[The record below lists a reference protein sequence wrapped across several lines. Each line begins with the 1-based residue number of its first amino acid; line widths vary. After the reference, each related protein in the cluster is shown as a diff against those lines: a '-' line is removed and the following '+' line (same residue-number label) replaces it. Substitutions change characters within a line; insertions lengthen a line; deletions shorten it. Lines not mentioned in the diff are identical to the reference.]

1 MQANDLIRECPVW
14 CRGIRNGRELV
25 NEKNVPAKYYV
36 YARQDGDE
44 WTITDGASRK
54 CDKVLIRKLY
64 LDRCDEYTSEING
77 VDVQDRDG
85 IAKAPDIICL
95 DDDEKF
101 TDDRGNVLEIE
112 TRGARQS
119 DGVYFKVKDVA
130 RGFGLKNLHIS
141 LIDKHTQYNENTDYK
156 YFMCT
161 ALNGVCGKQTRVQK
175 ELFLTYEGILRVLFI
190 SRSGNTRGV
199 IRWAVDKLFTI
210 QMGTVEQSRLLA
222 SKVLGVSAKALREVF
237 KQSATSLP
245 CVYMFILGSVKDLRE
260 SMQIDPKYTDEM
272 LIAKYG
278 CTGDL
283 ERRTAEHIK
292 TYGSIKGVDLTI
304 KGVDLTIKH
313 YSYIDPMY
321 TMQAETDIR
330 GFDGIDARFE
340 YQASN
345 ELVALKPA
353 LLKMVAD
360 QYRLLSCSYQGHI
373 KQMTQEVEAIKHM
386 LEIEQAKHM
395 STIKDIE
402 IKIKEHEIKTKEN
415 ELIVQDLKH
424 QLQMKDAI
432 HALEIKDLAKDL
444 AKASDDARYMAGMK
458 EEQYKYAIL
467 VKELEIEKMKNAMLA
482 TK

>member
-14 CRGIRNGRELV
+14 CKGIRNGREFV

-64 LDRCDEYTSEING
+64 LDRCDEYTNEING
-77 VDVQDRDG
+77 VDVQDKDG
-85 IAKAPDIICL
+85 IAMAPDIICL
-95 DDDEKF
+95 EDNEKF
-101 TDDRGNVLEIE
+101 TDDNGNVLEIE
-112 TRGARQS
+112 TRGTRQS
-119 DGVYFKVKDVA
+119 DGVYFKVKDVS
-130 RGFGLKNLHIS
+130 RGFGVDDLYVT
-141 LIDKHTQYNENTDYK
+141 LIKKHTQYVEHNDYV
-156 YFMCT
+156 YFICPV
-161 ALNGVCGKQTRVQK
+161 LDEVGRKQTRVQK

-190 SRSGNTRGV
+190 SRSGNTRGFV
-199 IRWAVDKLFTI
+199 KWAVDKLFTI
-210 QMGTVEQSRLLA
+210 QMGTAEQKRQLA

-245 CVYMFILGSVKDLRE
+245 CVYMFILGSVKDLRK
-260 SMQIDPKYTDEM
+260 SMQIDPKYTDDM

-304 KGVDLTIKH
+304 KH

-330 GFDGIDARFE
+330 GFFNGIDARFE

-345 ELVALKPA
+345 ELVCLKPA

-395 STIKDIE
+395 STIKDID
-402 IKIKEHEIKTKEN
+402 IKTKEN

-424 QLQMKDAI
+424 QLQMKDMV
-432 HALEIKDLAKDL
+432 HMLEIK
-444 AKASDDARYMAGMK
+444 
-458 EEQYKYAIL
+458 EEQHKYAIL
-467 VKELEIEKMKNAMLA
+467 VKELEIEKMKNAILA

>member
-1 MQANDLIRECPVW
+1 MAITINKRKYMQANDLIRKCPVW
-14 CRGIRNGRELV
+14 CRGIRNGREFI
-25 NEKNVPAKYYV
+25 NEKKVPAKYYV
-36 YARQDGDE
+36 YARHDGDE

-64 LDRCDEYTSEING
+64 LDRCDEYTNEING
-77 VDVQDRDG
+77 VDVQDKDG

-95 DDDEKF
+95 DDNEKF
-101 TDDRGNVLEIE
+101 TDENGNVLEIE
-112 TRGARQS
+112 TRGTRQI
-119 DGVYFKVKDVA
+119 DGVYFKVKDVS
-130 RGFGLKNLHIS
+130 RGFGVDDLYVT
-141 LIDKHTQYNENTDYK
+141 LIKKHTQYVEHNDYV
-156 YFMCT
+156 YFICPV
-161 ALNGVCGKQTRVQK
+161 LDEIHGKQTRVQK

-190 SRSGNTRGV
+190 SRSGNTRGFV
-199 IRWAVDKLFTI
+199 KWAVEKLFTI
-210 QMGTVEQSRLLA
+210 QMGTVEQKRHLA

-260 SMQIDPKYTDEM
+260 SMQIDPKYTDDM

-292 TYGSIKGVDLTI
+292 TYSSI

-330 GFDGIDARFE
+330 GFFNGIEARFE

-345 ELVALKPA
+345 ELVALKPT
-353 LLKMVAD
+353 LLKMVSD

-373 KQMTQEVEAIKHM
+373 TQMIGQVEDLKRALDMEKTKHDY
-386 LEIEQAKHM
+386 EIRMNNA
-395 STIKDIE
+395 T
-402 IKIKEHEIKTKEN
+402 HEI
-415 ELIVQDLKH
+415 
-424 QLQMKDAI
+424 QMNNAT
-432 HALEIKDLAKDL
+432 HALAIMAKD
-444 AKASDDARYMAGMK
+444 
-458 EEQYKYAIL
+458 
-467 VKELEIEKMKNAMLA
+467 LEIEKMRNMMLMEKNRAFDSVSRPNTL
-482 TK
+482 

>member
-1 MQANDLIRECPVW
+1 MGVCIDGATRSFFVSFRIYAYKYISRLNIYGHPIAIMAITINKRKYMQANELIDACPVW

-25 NEKNVPAKYYV
+25 SEKDIPEKYYV

-64 LDRCDEYTSEING
+64 LDRCDEYTNEING
-77 VDVQDRDG
+77 VDVQDG
-85 IAKAPDIICL
+85 IARAPDIIL
-95 DDDEKF
+95 LEDDEKF
-101 TDDRGNVLEIE
+101 ADDNDNVLEIE
-112 TRGARQS
+112 TRGTRQS
-119 DGVYFKVKDVA
+119 DGVYFKVNDVA
-130 RGFGLKNLHIS
+130 RGFEIVRLRDALLHKTS
-141 LIDKHTQYNENTDYK
+141 QYREHVDYE
-156 YFMCT
+156 YFMCHIPVE
-161 ALNGVCGKQTRVQK
+161 NGRKQKRTQK

-190 SRSGNTRGV
+190 SRSGNTRGF

-210 QMGTVEQSRLLA
+210 QMGTADQSRHLA
-222 SKVLGVSAKALREVF
+222 SKILGVSAKALREVF

-245 CVYMFILGSVKDLRE
+245 CVYMFILGMVKDLRE
-260 SMQIDPKYTDEM
+260 SMQIDPKYTDDM

-292 TYGSIKGVDLTI
+292 TYSSI

-330 GFDGIDARFE
+330 GFFNGIEARFE

-353 LLKMVAD
+353 LLKTVSD

-373 KQMTQEVEAIKHM
+373 KQMIGQVEELKRTLEV
-386 LEIEQAKHM
+386 QQ
-395 STIKDIE
+395 S
-402 IKIKEHEIKTKEN
+402 
-415 ELIVQDLKH
+415 Q
-424 QLQMKDAI
+424 
-432 HALEIKDLAKDL
+432 
-444 AKASDDARYMAGMK
+444 SF
-458 EEQYKYAIL
+458 
-467 VKELEIEKMKNAMLA
+467 
-482 TK
+482 

>member
-1 MQANDLIRECPVW
+1 M
-14 CRGIRNGRELV
+14 
-25 NEKNVPAKYYV
+25 
-36 YARQDGDE
+36 
-44 WTITDGASRK
+44 
-54 CDKVLIRKLY
+54 LIRKLY

-77 VDVQDRDG
+77 VDVQDKDG

-95 DDDEKF
+95 EDDEKF

-119 DGVYFKVKDVA
+119 DGVYFKVKDVS
-130 RGFGLKNLHIS
+130 RGFGVDDLYVT
-141 LIDKHTQYNENTDYK
+141 LIKKHTQYAEHVDYI
-156 YFMCT
+156 YFICPV
-161 ALNGVCGKQTRVQK
+161 LDEVGRKRKQRVQK

-190 SRSGNTRGV
+190 SRSGNTRGF

-210 QMGTVEQSRLLA
+210 QMGTAEQKRHLA
-222 SKVLGVSAKALREVF
+222 SKILGVSAKALREVF

-260 SMQIDPKYTDEM
+260 SMQIDPKYTDDM
-272 LIAKYG
+272 LVAKYG

-292 TYGSIKGVDLTI
+292 TYSSI

-330 GFDGIDARFE
+330 GFFNGIEARFE

-353 LLKMVAD
+353 LLKTVSD

-373 KQMTQEVEAIKHM
+373 KQMIGQVEELKRTLEVQQTKH
-386 LEIEQAKHM
+386 
-395 STIKDIE
+395 DYE
-402 IKIKEHEIKTKEN
+402 IKSLGH
-415 ELIVQDLKH
+415 DA
-424 QLQMKDAI
+424 QMKDI
-432 HALEIKDLAKDL
+432 LKTSDDLRHAGEMKEERYKYMLLAKD
-444 AKASDDARYMAGMK
+444 
-458 EEQYKYAIL
+458 
-467 VKELEIEKMKNAMLA
+467 LEIEKMKNAMLSGNNKSIS
-482 TK
+482 TQ